1 MEYYHLQRIS
11 SGVELLVT
19 FQFMQFILLS
29 LIVIYLY
36 MRRK

>member
-11 SGVELLVT
+11 SGVELIAGL
-19 FQFMQFILLS
+19 QFIQIIILC
-29 LIVIYLY
+29 LIVYIC

>member
-11 SGVELLVT
+11 SGVELLAGL
-19 FQFMQFILLS
+19 QFIQIILLC
-29 LIVIYLY
+29 LIVYIY

>member
-11 SGVELLVT
+11 SGVEILVV
-19 FQFMQFILLS
+19 FQYMQFILLS
-29 LIVIYLY
+29 LIVYIF

>member
-11 SGVELLVT
+11 SGVELLVI
-19 FQFMQFILLS
+19 FQYMQFILLS

-36 MRRK
+36 TRRK